1 MITDFLKSEYDV
13 AIYHSKALKAAAV
26 QLSQVPETGAGET
39 NHGINDI
46 CCSIYNETPDILQSY
61 YNAAERDADRIKSVA
76 DTLLGLDLDMRNV
89 LSNR

>member
-46 CCSIYNETPDILQSY
+46 CCSIYNETQTY
-61 YNAAERDADRIKSVA
+61 
-76 DTLLGLDLDMRNV
+76 
-89 LSNR
+89 SNPITTRQRGTQTESNPQQIHYWV

>member
-39 NHGINDI
+39 NHGD
-46 CCSIYNETPDILQSY
+46 E
-61 YNAAERDADRIKSVA
+61 A
-76 DTLLGLDLDMRNV
+76 
-89 LSNR
+89 